1 MAIKEPR
8 YRVTR
13 LMELHGDTLAD
24 CPKALGQ
31 HPRPMHGYR
40 TLDPRD
46 SRSTCRRE
54 VSEQLGPPIARGR
67 EAVACGQARRS
78 PAIVFR
84 NATPT
89 MQILCFKGLRRFAC
103 SLQTRIR
110 ERSLITLG
118 KIGLRPRFLAPR
130 WISEGSLPDS
140 VFFPSVIG
148 TKWSRLSQ
156 SLRKTRQNDRGVQSL
171 NFRTASRGQNNGTRK
186 GDRLRRD
193 WLSRP
198 ARCPA
203 SA

>member
-78 PAIVFR
+78 PAIVSETQR
-84 NATPT
+84 
-89 MQILCFKGLRRFAC
+89 QLCKSYVSRVCVALRAHCKLEFA
-103 SLQTRIR
+103 
-110 ERSLITLG
+110 
-118 KIGLRPRFLAPR
+118 
-130 WISEGSLPDS
+130 
-140 VFFPSVIG
+140 
-148 TKWSRLSQ
+148 
-156 SLRKTRQNDRGVQSL
+156 
-171 NFRTASRGQNNGTRK
+171 
-186 GDRLRRD
+186 RD
-193 WLSRP
+193 H
-198 ARCPA
+198 
-203 SA
+203 